1 MELLTVLKAI
11 ADETRLKIIKLLLGH
26 DYCVKGLAKRLD
38 ISESAV
44 SQHLKLLK
52 EIGILEG
59 EKRGY
64 YIHYKVNRE
73 VLYEV
78 AKQLEGL
85 SDMKSKS
92 CIIAH
97 QKNCQK
103 ERCQC
108 QFKQT

>member
-64 YIHYKVNRE
+64 YR
-73 VLYEV
+73 
-78 AKQLEGL
+78 G
-85 SDMKSKS
+85 
-92 CIIAH
+92 C
-97 QKNCQK
+97 K
-103 ERCQC
+103 E
-108 QFKQT
+108 